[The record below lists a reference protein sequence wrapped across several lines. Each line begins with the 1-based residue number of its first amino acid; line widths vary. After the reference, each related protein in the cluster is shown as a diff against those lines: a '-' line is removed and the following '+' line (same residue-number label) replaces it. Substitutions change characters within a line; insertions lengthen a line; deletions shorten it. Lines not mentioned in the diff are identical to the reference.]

1 MAEVAAPS
9 RAVSAEW
16 RRCPNCEAFV
26 YHKRL
31 KRNLGVCPECNH
43 HFRLRIRERLGQLLD
58 EGSYEELSQD
68 LEPIDALSFVD

>member
-1 MAEVAAPS
+1 MAEVVAPS

-16 RRCPNCEAFV
+16 RRCPSCEAFV

-58 EGSYEELSQD
+58 EGSYEELSGD
-68 LEPIDALSFVD
+68 LEPVDAL